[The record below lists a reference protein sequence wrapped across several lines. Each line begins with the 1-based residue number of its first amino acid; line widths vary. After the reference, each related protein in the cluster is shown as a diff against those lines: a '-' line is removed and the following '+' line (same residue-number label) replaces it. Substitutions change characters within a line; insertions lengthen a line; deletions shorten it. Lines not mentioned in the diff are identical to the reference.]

1 MTVPIA
7 VRSQWD
13 QPNSPKESSPASMP
27 MPTPRVAAGET
38 QTFNLIMRG
47 MSGETERRRYRNVGA
62 LRKTDPPHVPFVSFG
77 AGLVDP
83 FPILFWE
90 WSSFGLR
97 PKVRESPL
105 SLAVAG
111 D

>member
-1 MTVPIA
+1 MG
-7 VRSQWD
+7 
-13 QPNSPKESSPASMP
+13 PAELIEGDFAGVNADAYDD
-27 MPTPRVAAGET
+27 VAAGEA
-38 QTFNLIMRG
+38 QTFDPIMRG
-47 MSGETERRRYRNVGA
+47 LSGETERWRYRNVGR
-62 LRKTDPPHVPFVSFG
+62 LGKRILLTCCSSF
-77 AGLVDP
+77 LVLAWLTLSQ
-83 FPILFWE
+83 FSFWE